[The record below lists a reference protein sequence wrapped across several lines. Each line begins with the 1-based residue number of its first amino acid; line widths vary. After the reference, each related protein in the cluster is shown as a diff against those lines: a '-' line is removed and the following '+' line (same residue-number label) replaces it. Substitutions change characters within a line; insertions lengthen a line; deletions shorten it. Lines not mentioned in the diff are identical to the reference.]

1 MLITI
6 VAINKLEIHKIH
18 VKITFLN
25 DDLDEEVYME

>member
-6 VAINKLEIHKIH
+6 VAINKLEIH
-18 VKITFLN
+18 VKIAFLN